1 MNLQILLPYHF
12 YIQFKTMN
20 TRRKFLQQAATLSI
34 GGSLIGKSSW
44 ANIFAVPKLPAPGIQ
59 LFTLMNEIDKD
70 TIGTLQKVASFGY
83 KNIETAFSK
92 QAGIYGKA
100 PKEFKALLQDM
111 GMEWRSHHVIGGAI
125 KLPPGYKMPN
135 GADGKP
141 IIMPKMKNLTDNS
154 QELIDTVAEGGI
166 KYIVCAN
173 IPVNTTDEIKQ
184 AAVVLQRA
192 GEQAKKA
199 GLQLVYHNHAN
210 EFGNTDGI
218 VAYDYFLS
226 QVNADILK
234 MELDLGWA
242 FKAGKNPVDIFNQN
256 PGRFPLWH
264 VKDMTAAGD
273 IVAFGEG
280 VYDFTAT
287 FNNAKKAGME
297 YFFIEQD
304 FPKNPFESIKSS
316 IDKFEIFKKSL

>member
-1 MNLQILLPYHF
+1 M
-12 YIQFKTMN
+12 KS
-20 TRRKFLQQAATLSI
+20 RRKFLQEAAALSI
-34 GGSLIGKSSW
+34 GGTLLTNSSW
-44 ANIFAVPKLPAPGIQ
+44 ANIFTGPNLPAPGIQ

-70 TIGTLQKVASFGY
+70 TMGTLQKVASFGY

-92 QAGIYGKA
+92 QAGIYGKT
-100 PKEFKALLQDM
+100 PKEFKTLLQDM
-111 GMEWRSHHVIGGAI
+111 GMNWRSHHVIGGAL

-141 IIMPKMKNLTDNS
+141 ITMPVMKNLTNNS

-173 IPVNTTDEIKQ
+173 IPVTTADEIKE

-210 EFGNTDGI
+210 EFGNTGGI

-242 FKAGKNPVDIFNQN
+242 FKAGKNPVDIFKQN

-280 VYDFTAT
+280 VYDFKAT

-316 IDKFEIFKKSL
+316 IDKFEIFKKTL

>member
-1 MNLQILLPYHF
+1 
-12 YIQFKTMN
+12 MN

-34 GGSLIGKSSW
+34 GGSLLTHSSW
-44 ANIFAVPKLPAPGIQ
+44 ANVFTGPNLPAPGIQ
-59 LFTLMNEIDKD
+59 LFTLFNEMDRD
-70 TIGTLQKVASFGY
+70 TVGALQKVAAYGY
-83 KNIETAFSK
+83 KNIESAFSK
-92 QAGIYGKA
+92 QAGIYGKK
-100 PKEFKALLQDM
+100 PKEFKALLNDL
-111 GMEWRSHHVIGGAI
+111 GMQWRSHHVIGGAI
-125 KLPPGYKMPN
+125 KLPPGYKLPN

-141 IIMPKMKNLTDNS
+141 MNMPVMKNLTDNS

-173 IPVNTTDEIKQ
+173 IPVTTGDEIKQ

-199 GLQLVYHNHAN
+199 GLQLVYHNHSN
-210 EFGNTDGI
+210 EFTSVDGI

-280 VYDFTAT
+280 VYDFTAS
-287 FNNAKKAGME
+287 FNSAKKAGME

-304 FPKNPFESIKSS
+304 FPKNAFESIKSS
-316 IDKFEIFKKSL
+316 IDKFEIFKKTL

>member
-1 MNLQILLPYHF
+1 MSAFLSNLTKLKTQILKP
-12 YIQFKTMN
+12 
-20 TRRKFLQQAATLSI
+20 AT
-34 GGSLIGKSSW
+34 
-44 ANIFAVPKLPAPGIQ
+44 P
-59 LFTLMNEIDKD
+59 TH
-70 TIGTLQKVASFGY
+70 Y

-92 QAGIYGKA
+92 QAGIYGKT

-111 GMEWRSHHVIGGAI
+111 GMQWRSHHVIGGAL

-141 IIMPKMKNLTDNS
+141 ITMPVMKNLMDNS

-173 IPVNTTDEIKQ
+173 IPVTTADEIKQ

-280 VYDFTAT
+280 VYDFKAT
-287 FNNAKKAGME
+287 FNSAKKAGME

-316 IDKFEIFKKSL
+316 IDKFEIFKKTL

>member
-1 MNLQILLPYHF
+1 M
-12 YIQFKTMN
+12 
-20 TRRKFLQQAATLSI
+20 
-34 GGSLIGKSSW
+34 
-44 ANIFAVPKLPAPGIQ
+44 
-59 LFTLMNEIDKD
+59 
-70 TIGTLQKVASFGY
+70 
-83 KNIETAFSK
+83 
-92 QAGIYGKA
+92 
-100 PKEFKALLQDM
+100 
-111 GMEWRSHHVIGGAI
+111 
-125 KLPPGYKMPN
+125 
-135 GADGKP
+135 
-141 IIMPKMKNLTDNS
+141 
-154 QELIDTVAEGGI
+154 
-166 KYIVCAN
+166 
-173 IPVNTTDEIKQ
+173 
-184 AAVVLQRA
+184 VLQRA

-199 GLQLVYHNHAN
+199 GMQLVYHNHSN

-218 VAYDYFLS
+218 VDYDYFLT

-287 FNNAKKAGME
+287 FNSAKKAGME

-304 FPKNPFESIKSS
+304 FPKNAFESIKSS
-316 IDKFEIFKKSL
+316 IDKFEIFKKTL

>member
-1 MNLQILLPYHF
+1 MY
-12 YIQFKTMN
+12 
-20 TRRKFLQQAATLSI
+20 TRRKFLQNTALLSMGGALASQA
-34 GGSLIGKSSW
+34 SW
-44 ANIFAVPKLPAPGIQ
+44 AKVFAKKQLPAPGLQ
-59 LFTLMNEIDKD
+59 LFTLMSEIDKD
-70 TIGTLQKVASFGY
+70 TIGTLEKVASFGY

-92 QAGIYGKA
+92 QSGIYGKK

-111 GMEWRSHHVIGGAI
+111 GMQWRSHHVIGGAI
-125 KLPPGYKMPN
+125 KLPPGYKMPL

-141 IIMPKMKNLTDNS
+141 ISMPQMKNLTDNS

-173 IPVNTTDEIKQ
+173 IPVNSGDNIKQ
-184 AAVVLQRA
+184 AAEVLQKS

-210 EFGNTDGI
+210 EFTSIDGI
-218 VAYDYFLS
+218 VAYDYFLN
-226 QVNADILK
+226 QVNEDILK

-242 FKAGKNPVDIFNQN
+242 FKAGKNPVDIFNQF

-264 VKDMTAAGD
+264 VKDMTSDGA

-280 VYDFTAT
+280 VYDFNNT
-287 FNNAKKAGME
+287 FKNASKAGLE

-304 FPKNPFESIKSS
+304 FPKKPFDSIKLS
-316 IDKFEIFKKSL
+316 IDKYEIFKKSL

>member
-173 IPVNTTDEIKQ
+173 IPVNTADEIKQ

-287 FNNAKKAGME
+287 FNNAKNAGME

>member
-1 MNLQILLPYHF
+1 MNS
-12 YIQFKTMN
+12 
-20 TRRKFLQQAATLSI
+20 RRKFLQEAATLTI
-34 GGSLIGKSSW
+34 GGTLLTNSSW
-44 ANIFAVPKLPAPGIQ
+44 ANIFTGPNLPAPGIQ

-70 TIGTLQKVASFGY
+70 TMGTLQKVASFGY

-92 QAGIYGKA
+92 QAGIYGKT
-100 PKEFKALLQDM
+100 PKEFKTLLQDM
-111 GMEWRSHHVIGGAI
+111 GMNWRSHHVIGGAL

-141 IIMPKMKNLTDNS
+141 ITMPVMKNLTNNS

-173 IPVNTTDEIKQ
+173 IPVTTADEIKQ

-210 EFGNTDGI
+210 EFGNTGGI

-242 FKAGKNPVDIFNQN
+242 FKAGKNPVDIFKQN

-280 VYDFTAT
+280 VYDFKAT
-287 FNNAKKAGME
+287 FINAKKAGME

-316 IDKFEIFKKSL
+316 IDKFEIFKKTL